1 MTPKSARIKSGDA
14 ERGSGTLFAT
24 SYRLTY
30 WVDTGL
36 TAAHEVLTGTFTRA
50 AARSTCWFAAAH
62 SVHALLAFCA
72 AVGAAAT
79 VALVSLQ
86 VYAPTLAAGLG

>member
-1 MTPKSARIKSGDA
+1 
-14 ERGSGTLFAT
+14 LFAT
-24 SYRLTY
+24 TYRLTY

-50 AARSTCWFAAAH
+50 AARSTCWFAAAAH
-62 SVHALLAFCA
+62 SVDALLAFCA
-72 AVGAAAT
+72 AVEAAAT